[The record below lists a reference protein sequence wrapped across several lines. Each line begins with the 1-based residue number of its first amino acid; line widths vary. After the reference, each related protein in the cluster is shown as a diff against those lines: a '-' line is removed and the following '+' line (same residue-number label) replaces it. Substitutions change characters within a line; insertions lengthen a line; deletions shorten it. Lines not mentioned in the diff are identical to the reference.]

1 MLLANSLVCFP
12 FDDHLCFN
20 SIILVLFQVA
30 SQFRIILANMSNQ
43 FTGIFGHIVSSIEVI
58 DRVANFG
65 GEGGRPEKTAFV
77 ANCGIY
83 KS

>member
-1 MLLANSLVCFP
+1 MLLANSLVCFR
-12 FDDHLCFN
+12 FDF
-20 SIILVLFQVA
+20 IFVLVLFQVA

>member
-1 MLLANSLVCFP
+1 MVCFR
-12 FDDHLCFN
+12 FDF
-20 SIILVLFQVA
+20 IFVLVLFQVA